1 MYGYVEMS
9 FNPDTAIHTAVLYGA
24 EGVAPRTL
32 TGKSFTRLLRR
43 VEKLML
49 G

>member
-1 MYGYVEMS
+1 MFEYVEVS
-9 FNPDTAIHTAVLYGA
+9 FNPDTATYVAVLYGA
-24 EGVAPRTL
+24 EGVALRTL
-32 TGKSFTRLLRR
+32 TGKSYTRLLRR